1 MERIYSR
8 GSRRYHVVCRYHIG
22 GDRVKAAK
30 RDDNEKEI
38 VEYLRGCGARVQFM
52 DKDAGF
58 DLLVT
63 YQGIHFVVEVKNPAR
78 KWKLTDAEK
87 ETQEQMEGKGAPYFI
102 IEDIDDAEWILKA
115 YTKDGYVRL

>member
-1 MERIYSR
+1 MERIHHR

-22 GDRVKAAK
+22 GEWMKAAK

-38 VEYLRGCGARVQFM
+38 VEFLRACGARVQFM

-63 YQGIHFVVEVKNPAR
+63 YQGKHLVVEVKNPKR
-78 KWKLTDAEK
+78 KWKLTDAEQ
-87 ETQEQMEGKGAPYFI
+87 ETKRQIQHADGVYYILENEN
-102 IEDIDDAEWILKA
+102 DA
-115 YTKDGYVRL
+115 RLMLIGFSMLVTQ

>member
-1 MERIYSR
+1 M
-8 GSRRYHVVCRYHIG
+8 
-22 GDRVKAAK
+22 KAAK

-38 VEYLRGCGARVQFM
+38 VEYLRAAGARVQFM

-63 YQGIHFVVEVKNPAR
+63 YHGKHLVVEVKNPLR

-87 ETQEQMEGKGAPYFI
+87 ETQEQMEDKGASYFI
-102 IEDIDDAEWILKA
+102 IETLDDAHWILKA
-115 YTKDGYVRL
+115 YTRDGYVRL